1 MNNSKYLFIVDLI
14 VLLYQKQELTIE
26 YYWMPLAILCR
37 LLRQDGICSIVQ
49 TVCFNLEEY
58 QVMG

>member
-26 YYWMPLAILCR
+26 YYWMPLAILCG
-37 LLRQDGICSIVQ
+37 LSRQNGAHSIVQ
-49 TVCFNLEEY
+49 TVCFNLE
-58 QVMG
+58 GF